1 LTIDMGLNP
10 LLKVAAAAGAAST
23 IRLYIDRGE
32 DINAADASGRSSLM
46 FAASRGHVEVCR
58 LLLEAGANPTQVD
71 LQGQD
76 ALSMAQER
84 GWHDLAE
91 LLGTFVRRAERV
103 AESTAHS
110 TSVPDL
116 ESAGAA
122 VARTATNNDSIGISE
137 WIEEHESV
145 LPEADITSIHL
156 IAALQDHI
164 SNHVLID
171 TREDWSEIE
180 IGLPDSDAIRRQLKL
195 VDAETLESA
204 KALFID
210 AIQQG
215 SIPQR
220 RITALTQSGQGV
232 QDSEAE
238 ARLLI
243 VLSDL
248 GVSVDE
254 FDWELAEND
263 DDANASES
271 ESESLVSEAASF
283 WIDLEAQKNDVSR
296 LYLRDVVAIKLLTR
310 EGEIEI
316 AKRIE
321 DGLKKMILAISSC
334 PSTIQETLTF
344 ADMVE
349 AGEMR
354 IEELVDGLID
364 PAESAATESVPFD
377 ASLDGPVESEEGE
390 DYDDSSATAN
400 LDQLKADSL
409 KRFHSIR
416 ALHKR
421 MMKALVVEGNDSSS
435 YKKLKVEI
443 SAELMQ
449 IRFQPKYVD
458 SLCSSLRTLA
468 HTARTAELAIQE
480 LCVKCSGMPRPH
492 FISSFPGN
500 EGSPCWI
507 DDEIELGGSCTA
519 ALMSYRIHINE
530 QQEIL
535 LALQADAGI
544 ALKEVK
550 EIVRELNIGE
560 AKARRAKRE
569 MIEANLRLVISIAK
583 KYTNRGLEFMDLVQ
597 EGNIGL
603 IKAVDKFDYRRGY
616 KLSTYAT
623 WWIRQ
628 AITRSI
634 ADLGR
639 TIRVPVHMV
648 ETINKLSRISRV
660 TSQETGRDPDPA
672 ILAKKMDMPEESI
685 RKILRFP
692 AEPISLDE
700 VNGCDLESIGE
711 LIVDEANPTP
721 YEMLEFRQLQE
732 LFGRLLDSLE
742 DREAEVIRMRFGIE
756 LYSDFTLEEVGA
768 KFGVTRERIRQ
779 IEAKAFIR
787 LRHPTRAH
795 ELTIFRH

>member
-1 LTIDMGLNP
+1 MRLNP

-32 DINAADASGRSSLM
+32 DINAADASGRSPLM

-58 LLLEAGANPTQVD
+58 LLLEAGANPKQVD
-71 LQGQD
+71 LQGRD
-76 ALSMAQER
+76 ALTMAQER

-103 AESTAHS
+103 EELPAQI
-110 TSVPDL
+110 TSAPEL
-116 ESAGAA
+116 ASAGAA
-122 VARTATNNDSIGISE
+122 LAGTAANNDLISISD

-145 LPEADITSIHL
+145 LPVADITSIHL

-180 IGLPDSDAIRRQLKL
+180 IDLPDADAIRRQLKL

-204 KALFID
+204 KALFRD

-220 RITALTQSGQGV
+220 RITALTQSDQGV

-263 DDANASES
+263 DDDANASES
-271 ESESLVSEAASF
+271 ESESLASAAAGF
-283 WIDLEAQKNDVSR
+283 WMDLEAQKNDVSR

-321 DGLKKMILAISSC
+321 DGLKRMIFAISSC
-334 PSTIQETLTF
+334 PSTIREILTF

-349 AGEMR
+349 ADEMR
-354 IEELVDGLID
+354 IDELVDGLID
-364 PAESAATESVPFD
+364 PAESAATESVLID
-377 ASLDGPVESEEGE
+377 ASPDGAVEPEEGE
-390 DYDDSSATAN
+390 DYDDSSDMAN
-400 LDQLKADSL
+400 LEQLKADSL

-421 MMKALVVEGNDSSS
+421 NMKALIAMGDDSSS
-435 YKKLKVEI
+435 SKKLKVEI

-449 IRFQPKYVD
+449 IRFQPKYVER
-458 SLCSSLRTLA
+458 LCSSLRTLA
-468 HTARTAELAIQE
+468 HAARTAELVIQE
-480 LCVKCSGMPRPH
+480 LCVKRSGMPRPH
-492 FISSFPGN
+492 FISSFTGN
-500 EGSPCWI
+500 EGSPSWI
-507 DDEIELGGSCTA
+507 DDEIELGGSWTA
-519 ALMSYRIHINE
+519 ALVSYSIQINE
-530 QQEIL
+530 QQAIL

-544 ALKEVK
+544 ALEELK

-569 MIEANLRLVISIAK
+569 MIEANLRLVLSIAK
-583 KYTNRGLEFMDLVQ
+583 KYTNRGLQFMDLVQ

-660 TSQETGRDPDPA
+660 TLQETGRDPDPA
-672 ILAKKMDMPEESI
+672 ILAKKMDMPEDSI

-692 AEPISLDE
+692 AEPVSLDE
-700 VNGCDLESIGE
+700 VDGGDLESIGE
-711 LIVDEANPTP
+711 LIVDEGNPAP
-721 YEMLEFRQLQE
+721 YEILEFRQLQE
-732 LFGRLLDSLE
+732 LLRRLLDSLE

-787 LRHPTRAH
+787 LRHPTRAD
-795 ELTIFRH
+795 ELTIFRD